1 MNENVSFLTLLHDNV
16 PLSYMF
22 KSLARVVEFSPRQYT
37 LDSGINIGVHLL
49 IFEKKMKEKK
59 KKEK

>member
-22 KSLARVVEFSPRQYT
+22 KSLARAVEFLPRQYT
-37 LDSGINIGVHLL
+37 LNSGIDIGVHLL
-49 IFEKKMKEKK
+49 IFEKK
-59 KKEK
+59 